1 MTTIHGIKWFSRIF
15 AVYEQPRRFVVSA
28 ALALVVLIAAGSA
41 AASPG
46 DLDSTFS
53 GSGVVLGPVGATATA
68 VGIQS
73 DGKIVAGGGQFV
85 LARYNPDGSLDT
97 SLGSGGATQPLGF
110 GDAHA
115 LVLQPDGKIVVAG
128 SRCYPCAF
136 ALGRYN
142 ADGSLDTGFGSS
154 GVAFASFSPSASYN
168 DFGAVA
174 LALQSDG
181 KLVAVGNV
189 GDPFGNNAFGVVRFN
204 PDGSLDSSF
213 GSGGL
218 AMATFYYWEHA
229 DARAVAIQPD
239 GKIVVGGSA
248 AGQFVLARFN
258 PDGTLDGTFSSGG
271 VARPAFGYAYAVSLQ
286 GDGKIVEAGQDLSGF
301 QLEVA
306 RVNAD
311 GSPDPSFGSGG
322 TATTNFLPTAVYVAA
337 LAVQVQKNG
346 KLVTAGTAFGNNT
359 FFALAR
365 FNPDGTLD
373 TGFGNSGGVL
383 TTFPGTIG
391 QGADALALQTDGRIV
406 AAGFANP
413 SSGGT
418 EFAVA
423 RYLGDPNGAT
433 PVKID
438 IKPSDFPNV
447 IDLGSKG
454 TIPVAV
460 LSTADFNASQVNTAS
475 LKFGRTGNESSLASC
490 SPPQDVNKDR
500 RLDVLCHFSAQKAG
514 FQLGDTQGVLTGTT
528 AGGVAIRGTDSV
540 VVVSPS

>member
-1 MTTIHGIKWFSRIF
+1 MRHTRMIF
-15 AVYEQPRRFVVSA
+15 AVFDRSRRFVVGA
-28 ALALVVLIAAGSA
+28 AVAAAIVLIAVGSA
-41 AASPG
+41 YAAPG
-46 DLDSTFS
+46 DLDSAFS
-53 GSGVVLGPVGATATA
+53 GSGFVLGPAGATATGVA
-68 VGIQS
+68 VQS

-97 SLGSGGATQPLGF
+97 SLGSGGTTQPLGF
-110 GDAHA
+110 GDANA
-115 LVLQPDGKIVVAG
+115 LVLQPDGKIVAAG

-136 ALGRYN
+136 ALARYN
-142 ADGSLDTGFGSS
+142 ADGSLDSGFGS
-154 GVAFASFSPSASYN
+154 GGLAFASFSPSASYN
-168 DFGAVA
+168 DFGAMAV
-174 LALQSDG
+174 ALQSDG

-189 GDPFGNNAFGVVRFN
+189 GDPFGNNAFGAVRFN

-218 AMATFYYWEHA
+218 AMATFYYWEQA

-258 PDGTLDGTFSSGG
+258 PDGTLDGTFGSGG
-271 VARPAFGYAYAVSLQ
+271 IARPAFGHAYTVTLQ

-301 QLEVA
+301 ELEVA

-311 GSPDPSFGSGG
+311 GSPDGSFGSAG
-322 TATTNFLPTAVYVAA
+322 TATMNFLPTAVYVAA
-337 LAVQVQKNG
+337 LAVQVQTNG
-346 KLVTAGTAFGNNT
+346 KLLAAGTASGNNT

-365 FNPDGTLD
+365 FNPDGNLD
-373 TGFGNSGGVL
+373 TGFGNNGSVL
-383 TTFPGTIG
+383 TTFQGTIG

-423 RYLGDPNGAT
+423 RYLGDPIGAT
-433 PVKID
+433 PLRID
-438 IKPSDFPNV
+438 IKPGEFPNI
-447 IDLGSKG
+447 IDLGSRG

-460 LSTADFNASQVNTAS
+460 LSTPDFNAPGQVVTSS
-475 LKFGRTGNESSLASC
+475 LSFGRTGNESSLASC
-490 SPPQDVNKDR
+490 SPAQDVNRDG
-500 RLDVLCHFSAQKAG
+500 RLDVLCHFSARRTG

-528 AGGVAIRGTDSV
+528 VDGTPIRGTDSV
-540 VVVSPS
+540 VVVRPS

>member
-1 MTTIHGIKWFSRIF
+1 MTPIHGIKWFSRIF
-15 AVYEQPRRFVVSA
+15 AVFEHPRRFVVSA

-41 AASPG
+41 SALPG

-53 GSGVVLGPVGATATA
+53 GSGFALGAAGATATGVA
-68 VGIQS
+68 VQS

-97 SLGSGGATQPLGF
+97 SLGSGGSTQPLGF

-115 LVLQPDGKIVVAG
+115 VVLQPDGKSVVAG

-136 ALGRYN
+136 ALARFS
-142 ADGSLDTGFGSS
+142 ADGSLDTGFGSG

-168 DFGAVA
+168 DFGAMA
-174 LALQSDG
+174 LALQNDG

-189 GDPFGNNAFGVVRFN
+189 GDAFGNNAFGVVRFN
-204 PDGSLDSSF
+204 PDGSLDSGF

-218 AMATFYYWEHA
+218 AMATFYYWEQA
-229 DARAVAIQPD
+229 DVRAVAIQPD

-258 PDGTLDGTFSSGG
+258 PDGTLDGTFGSGG

-286 GDGKIVEAGQDLSGF
+286 GDGKIVAAGQDLSS

-311 GSPDPSFGSGG
+311 GSPDESFGSGG
-322 TATTNFLPTAVYVAA
+322 TATMNFLPTAVYVAA
-337 LAVQVQKNG
+337 LAVQVQTNG
-346 KLVTAGTAFGNNT
+346 KLVTVGTASGNNT

-373 TGFGNSGGVL
+373 TGFGSNGGVL

-391 QGADALALQTDGRIV
+391 QGANALALQTDGRIV

-413 SSGGT
+413 PSGGT

-423 RYLGDPNGAT
+423 RYLGDPIGAT

-454 TIPVAV
+454 TTPVAV
-460 LSTADFNASQVNTAS
+460 LSTADFNASKQVNMAS

-490 SPPQDVNKDR
+490 SPPQDVNKDGL
-500 RLDVLCHFSAQKAG
+500 LDVLCHFNAQKAG
-514 FQLGDTQGVLTGTT
+514 FRLGDTQGVLTGMTV
-528 AGGVAIRGTDSV
+528 GGVAIRGIDSV
-540 VVVSPS
+540 VVVSRS